1 METETK
7 TFNKDVFAPNPEK
20 KGIKCTFSQI
30 NDLTATINFKEND
43 YDSYKSKFESK
54 KSKKSKGHNCE
65 CFMTVE

>member
-7 TFNKDVFAPNPEK
+7 PVNKDILSEDPKK
-20 KGIKCTFSQI
+20 KGIKCCFSQI

-54 KSKKSKGHNCE
+54 KSKISKGSNCE
-65 CFMTVE
+65 CFMTV